1 MVLRFFKRTLLL
13 LAVLTIALALFAE
26 ITDDTELRF
35 TAFSILSVIVAAGYA
50 LGMFRRK
57 PVVAKPVPMPTPR
70 PSKKAEPAV
79 SPKLPAPSIAPPE
92 QPSVNNLDQPDND
105 ELYIVFSRLAG
116 IKTGEAFRK
125 GVAEIT
131 ANNGLAPLTPQDVDR
146 LAVEIDRRDLR
157 GKTFRRTPGVALVR
171 MQRAE
176 LDVEYAGT
184 SWLGGLPTLGTTPWP
199 RDDFGRAMHHL
210 AQIDLGTVPD
220 PLLPQGM
227 PTSGAMAYFMTT
239 ATDGPHHAKVVYLPT
254 IGNTATEPPAD
265 LVPIYDGPD
274 WGHYVKGYARENAPD
289 TFPRWPVEFV
299 LLPMADRNKDDDA
312 LELMGDLLPYQ
323 ATGDLSPRNYRQSL
337 PEFARPW
344 FWDTAHRFTM
354 SIRMARDDIHDT
366 IRKAER
372 RVQEY
377 GARYQEAA
385 QTLMKDQEAFSLFV
399 DEVSIWAVSKGPWE
413 KMTEADAEQL
423 EVYFAQVRDG
433 GGKKAPFKPFYH
445 FTQGELLS
453 VQEAATA
460 TLVAAANAEPDVFA
474 MLPFEVR
481 DDIDTRYRIAS
492 KGRWHQMF
500 GLGSELQT
508 AVSDHTHHHLLL
520 QLHSDQLVNW
530 MWGDKGV
537 VQFWI
542 TEENLLAQNWDAV
555 ETTVEGHSPR
565 AIATQ

>member
-1 MVLRFFKRTLLL
+1 MVLRFLKRTLLF
-13 LAVLTIALALFAE
+13 LAVPTIALLVFAE
-26 ITDDTELRF
+26 FTQDTELRF
-35 TAFSILSVIVAAGYA
+35 TALSILSVIVAAGYA

-57 PVVAKPVPMPTPR
+57 PAIAKPVPMPAPR
-70 PSKKAEPAV
+70 PSGKAVATTPPPV
-79 SPKLPAPSIAPPE
+79 PAPIDDAAKRPSEDAP
-92 QPSVNNLDQPDND
+92 DQPDND

-116 IKTGEAFRK
+116 IKTGEAFRRN
-125 GVAEIT
+125 VTEIT
-131 ANNGLAPLTPQDVDR
+131 VNNGLAPLTPEDVDR
-146 LAVEIDRRDLR
+146 LAGEIDRRDLR

-184 SWLGGLPTLGTTPWP
+184 SWLGGLPTLGQVQWP

-220 PLLPQGM
+220 PLLPKGM
-227 PTSGAMAYFMTT
+227 PTSGALAYFMTT
-239 ATDGPHHAKVVYLPT
+239 ATDAPHRAKVVYLPT

-274 WGHYVKGYARENAPD
+274 QGHYVKGYARENAPD

-299 LLPMADRNKDDDA
+299 LLPMVDQDRDDDA

-323 ATGDLSPRNYRQSL
+323 ASDDLSPLNYRQSL
-337 PEFARPW
+337 PDFARPW

-354 SIRMARDDIHDT
+354 SIRQARDDIADT
-366 IRKAER
+366 IRKAEK
-372 RVQEY
+372 RVREY
-377 GARYQEAA
+377 GARYQDAVN
-385 QTLMKDQEAFSLFV
+385 TLMKDQAAFSQYV
-399 DEVSIWAVSKGPWE
+399 DEVSIWAVSNGPWE
-413 KMTEADAEQL
+413 KMTEADAQQL
-423 EVYFAQVRDG
+423 ADYFAQVRSG
-433 GGKKAPFKPFYH
+433 GGRKARFKPFYQ
-445 FTQGELLS
+445 FTQAELLS

-460 TLVAAANAEPDVFA
+460 TLVAAANAEPEVFA

-530 MWGDKGV
+530 MWGDRGV

-542 TEENLLAQNWDAV
+542 TEENLLVQNWDAV
-555 ETTVEGHSPR
+555 EITVEGHSPR
-565 AIATQ
+565 VAATQ